1 MKTRVLIL
9 VTALSLLGFLSC
21 SKQEEPVPEPQQE
34 EVKALS
40 VPEAVEVLT
49 KSLTKED
56 FEGLSLFLKQGDADR
71 SLYLE
76 IARDGEP
83 LVSGEVSLVTEKG
96 FRYVGLD
103 LLVLGQIPVTGNI
116 DTWNLA
122 LYMAEAE
129 LVKGNPDCL
138 ASALE
143 KVNAAINVNVL
154 FAYRLEFHPVQ
165 DEQTGEIAIEPFLV
179 DIADPE
185 SMVSVVE
192 LLALFG
198 AIGL

>member
-40 VPEAVEVLT
+40 VPDGVEVLT

-56 FEGLSLFLKQGDADR
+56 LEGLSLFLKQGEADR
-71 SLYLE
+71 SLYLV

-129 LVKGNPDCL
+129 LVKGNPESL

-154 FAYRLEFHPVQ
+154 FAYRLEFHPVE
-165 DEQTGEIAIEPFLV
+165 DEQTGELAIEPFLV
-179 DIADPE
+179 DISDPE
-185 SMVSVVE
+185 SRVSVAE
-192 LLALFG
+192 LLALLG

>member
-56 FEGLSLFLKQGDADR
+56 LEGLSLFLKQGEAER

-122 LYMAEAE
+122 LYMAEAV
-129 LVKGNPDCL
+129 LVKRNPDCL
-138 ASALE
+138 SSALE

-154 FAYRLEFHPVQ
+154 FAFRLEFHPVQ

-179 DIADPE
+179 DIENPE

-198 AIGL
+198 ALGF

>member
-34 EVKALS
+34 EVKVLS

-56 FEGLSLFLKQGDADR
+56 LEGLSLFLKQREAER

-129 LVKGNPDCL
+129 LVKRNPVCL
-138 ASALE
+138 SSALE

-198 AIGL
+198 ALGF

>member
-56 FEGLSLFLKQGDADR
+56 LEGLSLFLKQGEADR

-129 LVKGNPDCL
+129 LVKGNPESL

-154 FAYRLEFHPVQ
+154 FSYRLEFHPVQ

-192 LLALFG
+192 LLALLG

>member
-21 SKQEEPVPEPQQE
+21 SKQEEPVPERQQE

-56 FEGLSLFLKQGDADR
+56 LEGLSLFLKQGEADR

-129 LVKGNPDCL
+129 LVKGNPECL

-198 AIGL
+198 ALGF

>member
-56 FEGLSLFLKQGDADR
+56 LEGLSLFLKQGEAER

-129 LVKGNPDCL
+129 LVKGNPECL

-198 AIGL
+198 ALGF

>member
-21 SKQEEPVPEPQQE
+21 SKQEEPVPEQQE

-56 FEGLSLFLKQGDADR
+56 LEGLSLFLKQGEAER

-103 LLVLGQIPVTGNI
+103 LLVLGQIRGR
-116 DTWNLA
+116 
-122 LYMAEAE
+122 
-129 LVKGNPDCL
+129 KGF
-138 ASALE
+138 
-143 KVNAAINVNVL
+143 IL
-154 FAYRLEFHPVQ
+154 FPQFVQ
-165 DEQTGEIAIEPFLV
+165 DVTF
-179 DIADPE
+179 
-185 SMVSVVE
+185 VVRPGRKRRKSSE
-192 LLALFG
+192 
-198 AIGL
+198 

>member
-34 EVKALS
+34 EVKTLS

-56 FEGLSLFLKQGDADR
+56 FEGLSMFLKQGEAER

-129 LVKGNPDCL
+129 LVKGNPECL

-192 LLALFG
+192 LLALLG

>member
-21 SKQEEPVPEPQQE
+21 SKQEEPVPERQQE

-56 FEGLSLFLKQGDADR
+56 LEGLSLFLKQGEAER

-76 IARDGEP
+76 IAMDGEP

-129 LVKGNPDCL
+129 LVKGNPEYL

-179 DIADPE
+179 DISDPE
-185 SMVSVVE
+185 SRVSVAE
-192 LLALFG
+192 LLALLG

>member
-21 SKQEEPVPEPQQE
+21 SKQEEPVPEPQKE

-56 FEGLSLFLKQGDADR
+56 FEGLSLFLKQGEADR

-129 LVKGNPDCL
+129 LVKGNPESL

-185 SMVSVVE
+185 SMVSVAE
-192 LLALFG
+192 LLALLG

>member
-56 FEGLSLFLKQGDADR
+56 LEGLSLFLKQGEADR

-116 DTWNLA
+116 DTWNLV

-129 LVKGNPDCL
+129 LVKGNPESL

-185 SMVSVVE
+185 SRVSVVE

-198 AIGL
+198 ALGF

>member
-56 FEGLSLFLKQGDADR
+56 FEGLSLFLKQGEAER

-129 LVKGNPDCL
+129 LVKGNPESL

-198 AIGL
+198 ALGF